1 MTVFDYVVL
10 AILLASAILG
20 AWRGLV
26 GEILSILAWVVAL
39 IAAWMFG
46 GEVGAALFAGIG
58 DATLRLVAGFVTVI
72 LLVLVVIAL
81 LKLLMRGLLKAIG
94 LSLTDRML
102 GVLFGLLRGLA
113 IVLVIVI
120 LGGLTSAPKQ
130 PWWREAR
137 LSPPLETI
145 VLAGRPWLPGDVAKR
160 IRF

>member
-10 AILLASAILG
+10 AILLISAAVG

-46 GEVGAALFAGIG
+46 GEVGAALYGGIHDG
-58 DATLRLVAGFVTVI
+58 AVRLVAGFATVI
-72 LLVLVVIAL
+72 LLVLVVVAL
-81 LKLLMRGLLKAIG
+81 LKLLMRGVLKAIG

-102 GVLFGLLRGLA
+102 GVMFGLLRGLA
-113 IVLVIVI
+113 IVIVIVLI
-120 LGGLTSAPKQ
+120 GGLTSAPKQ

>member
-1 MTVFDYVVL
+1 MTAFDYLVL
-10 AILLASAILG
+10 GILLASAILG

-26 GEILSILAWVVAL
+26 GEILSILAWVLAL
-39 IAAWMFG
+39 VAAWMFG
-46 GEVGAALFAGIG
+46 AEIGAALYSGIG
-58 DATLRLVAGFVTVI
+58 DSMLRLVAGFVTVI

-102 GVLFGLLRGLA
+102 GVLFGLMRGLA
-113 IVLVIVI
+113 ILLVIVI

-137 LSPPLETI
+137 FAPPLETI